1 MTSSV
6 LMSRHLTF
14 GPKTK
19 KIRNSIKKKGM
30 RKKRKN
36 DRENKTE
43 RERETVQGLETEKG
57 RFFFLPFCST
67 LKSTKIMDQNMDF
80 FLHFYFCQIDVKI
93 LGKVLVLKNFQ
104 EF

>member
-1 MTSSV
+1 
-6 LMSRHLTF
+6 
-14 GPKTK
+14 
-19 KIRNSIKKKGM
+19 M

-43 RERETVQGLETEKG
+43 REREGDSSGVRDREREI
-57 RFFFLPFCST
+57 FFFLPFCST

>member
-1 MTSSV
+1 
-6 LMSRHLTF
+6 
-14 GPKTK
+14 
-19 KIRNSIKKKGM
+19 M

-43 RERETVQGLETEKG
+43 GEGDSSGVRDREREI
-57 RFFFLPFCST
+57 FFLPFCST
-67 LKSTKIMDQNMDF
+67 LKLTKIMDQNMDF